1 MVENFTEVLGGNI
14 MKLLVKRKY
23 RGNKYTIGDLYINGT
38 FFCNTME
45 DVDRGLLASM
55 PLKRILAI
63 KVKGKTCIPYGT
75 YVVTIDIVSNKYSN
89 YTKYP
94 YAKEIGARMPRILN
108 VPGFDGILIHPG
120 RTEEDTD
127 GCLIVGQNKIKGKV
141 INSQVTWRN
150 LYKLLE
156 KASKRR
162 ELITITY
169 E

>member
-1 MVENFTEVLGGNI
+1 
-14 MKLLVKRKY
+14 MKLLVKRTYK
-23 RGNKYTIGDLYINGT
+23 GPKYTIGKLYVNGQY
-38 FFCNTME
+38 FCDSIE
-45 DVDRGLLASM
+45 DVDRGLKQGM
-55 PLKRILAI
+55 PLNDILRI

-75 YVVTIDIVSNKYSN
+75 YVVTINVVSGKYSN

-94 YAKEIGARMPRILN
+94 FAKEVGARMPRILN
-108 VPGFDGILIHPG
+108 VPGFEGILIHPG
-120 RTEEDTD
+120 TTEEDTD

>member
-1 MVENFTEVLGGNI
+1 
-14 MKLLVKRKY
+14 MKLLVKRTYK
-23 RGNKYTIGDLYINGT
+23 GPKYTIGKLYVDGQY
-38 FFCNTME
+38 FCDTIE
-45 DVDRGLLASM
+45 DVDRGLKQDM
-55 PLKRILAI
+55 PLSEILKMKI
-63 KVKGKTCIPYGT
+63 KKKTCIPYGT
-75 YVVTIDIVSNKYSN
+75 YFVTINIVSAKYSN

-94 YAKEIGARMPRILN
+94 YAKEIGARMPRVLN
-108 VPGFDGILIHPG
+108 VPGFEGILIHPG
-120 RTEEDTD
+120 TNEEDTD

-141 INSQVTWRN
+141 INSQVTWKN

>member
-1 MVENFTEVLGGNI
+1 
-14 MKLLVKRKY
+14 MKLLVKRTYK
-23 RGNKYTIGDLYINGT
+23 GPKYTIGKLYVDGQY
-38 FFCNTME
+38 FCDTIE
-45 DVDRGLLASM
+45 DVDRGLKQGMSLND
-55 PLKRILAI
+55 ILRI

-75 YVVTIDIVSNKYSN
+75 YVVTVNVVSGKYSN

-94 YAKEIGARMPRILN
+94 FAKEVGARMPRILN
-108 VPGFDGILIHPG
+108 VPGFEGILIHPG
-120 RTEEDTD
+120 TTAEDTD

>member
-1 MVENFTEVLGGNI
+1 
-14 MKLLVKRKY
+14 MKLLVKRTYK
-23 RGNKYTIGDLYINGT
+23 GPKYTIGKLYVDSQY
-38 FFCNTME
+38 FCDTIE
-45 DVDRGLLASM
+45 DVDRGLKQGM
-55 PLKRILAI
+55 PLNDILRI
-63 KVKGKTCIPYGT
+63 KVKSKTCIPYGT
-75 YVVTIDIVSNKYSN
+75 YVVTINVVSGKYSN

-94 YAKEIGARMPRILN
+94 FAKEVGARMPRILN
-108 VPGFDGILIHPG
+108 VPGFEGILIHPG
-120 RTEEDTD
+120 TTEEDTD

-141 INSQVTWRN
+141 INSQATWRN